1 MLHVGFILPPDT
13 VNFQPFRNQPL
24 TILYLMSILEE
35 RLGHKIELS
44 LIDLRGV
51 NTQHIKYCI
60 PEIDVYAYTAMSPEF
75 FTICK
80 VRDLI
85 RSIYPKSLHIVG
97 GPHIIIFK
105 EKASEGFDSI
115 SVGEGEEIIGQMIND
130 ILANNLKPVY
140 ENEKVIDL
148 DKYPYPFRKYLPRAA
163 VVDKGLLDGENKHLL
178 GTNVLFSRGCPFN
191 CYFCAKII
199 SGPTK
204 FRSPKL
210 IEQEIEY
217 LKKEYKVEAL
227 AIKDD
232 NSIPVDK
239 KIAKPFLEAIGRTRV
254 KWRGQSRANGISED
268 MVELAKEAGCADIA
282 IGIESISSKAL
293 KLVNKK
299 IDLEQAKEY
308 IRILHKYEIGVRLN
322 FLFGLPGEPEDVVA
336 RTLDFIDETKPKSVL
351 LSLLCPMPGTKIAN
365 NLDEFGMR
373 ITDNNFGNY
382 YTVFGRFDEN
392 EKAHLLFEYKKTAP
406 WGTSMSAGKILSN
419 YNELQAILRDRN
431 LIF

>member
-13 VNFQPFRNQPL
+13 VNFAPFRNQPL
-24 TILYLMSILEE
+24 TVLYLMSILEE
-35 RLGHKIELS
+35 RLGNKIELS

-51 NTQHIKYCI
+51 DKKYINYYI
-60 PEIDVYAYTAMSPEF
+60 PEMDVYAYTAMSPEF
-75 FTICK
+75 STICK
-80 VRDLI
+80 IRDVI

-105 EKASEGFDSI
+105 EKTSEGFDSI
-115 SVGEGEEIIGQMIND
+115 AIGEGEEIISQIIKD

-140 ENEKVIDL
+140 ENSDAIDL
-148 DKYPYPFRKYLPRAA
+148 DKYPYPFRKYLPYPS
-163 VVDKGLLDGENKHLL
+163 VVDTGILDGENKHLL
-178 GTNVLFSRGCPFN
+178 GTNALFSRGCPFN

-199 SGPTK
+199 LGTTR
-204 FRSPKL
+204 FRAPKL
-210 IEQEIEY
+210 IEEEIEY
-217 LKKEYKVEAL
+217 LKREYKVEAL

-232 NSIPVDK
+232 NSIPIDK
-239 KIAKPFLEAIGRTRV
+239 KIAKPFLEAIGRTGV

-268 MVELAKEAGCADIA
+268 MVKLAKESGCADIGV
-282 IGIESISSKAL
+282 GIESMSPKAL

-299 IDLEQAKEY
+299 IDLDQAKEY
-308 IRILHKYEIGVRLN
+308 INILHKYEIGVRLN
-322 FLFGLPGEPEDVVA
+322 FLFGLPGESEDIVS

-365 NLDEFGMR
+365 NPDEFGMR
-373 ITDNNFGNY
+373 ITNKNWDDY

-392 EKAHLLFEYKKTAP
+392 EKPHLLFKYKKTTP
-406 WGTSMSAGKILSN
+406 WGESLSAEKILNN